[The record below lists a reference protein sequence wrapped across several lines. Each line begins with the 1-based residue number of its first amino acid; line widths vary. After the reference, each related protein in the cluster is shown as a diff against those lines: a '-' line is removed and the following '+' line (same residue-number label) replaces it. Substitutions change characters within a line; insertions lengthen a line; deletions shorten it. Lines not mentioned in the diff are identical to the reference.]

1 MLKNILSLLLSRFY
15 SKQESE
21 LVGHQ
26 AMPSSEPT
34 TISSQTSISSW
45 GTIATFTAPGDGY
58 VTLRGRS
65 MEAAAAQIASLPLEN
80 NPTVITATQD
90 KYQGMSC
97 NLPVVKGKTVEVYGS
112 NIENI
117 VVTFNRLVGGGYQAL
132 KNALLQGGGLCCL
145 KHSYSSLRRSSWLAG
160 GDGSAVKGFSQTQIP
175 EQYSTSTPAKRKFTR
190 HQLTVGLRLG
200 ETKHRL
206 MLELRE
212 SWGSYALI
220 RKDSLESL
228 FQFVRGTLLVF
239 TAKQQILNHLRQSLF
254 QVKELHS
261 VSLAGGASC

>member
-117 VVTFNRLVGGGYQAL
+117 VVTFNRLVGGGV
-132 KNALLQGGGLCCL
+132 
-145 KHSYSSLRRSSWLAG
+145 SSS
-160 GDGSAVKGFSQTQIP
+160 
-175 EQYSTSTPAKRKFTR
+175 
-190 HQLTVGLRLG
+190 
-200 ETKHRL
+200 
-206 MLELRE
+206 
-212 SWGSYALI
+212 
-220 RKDSLESL
+220 
-228 FQFVRGTLLVF
+228 
-239 TAKQQILNHLRQSLF
+239 
-254 QVKELHS
+254 
-261 VSLAGGASC
+261 